1 MKLKTPDFKK
11 HIKKHGVTKARISED
26 YMDYKAGDI
35 FTFGIG
41 ITIEGKRYSKTTLVG
56 YNDNSVT
63 FFGGYKGTFEIEP
76 DGTAV
81 EEEEELSKCC
91 GSIASWDF
99 SFKSCKKCGKRFEPK
114 HIHQMDTSEEHAQ
127 KSEDIGGEEFD
138 EEWEKNIAP
147 VPKNDENGRN
157 IKWLEHAEKAKEDIK
172 AYIKDNYIRKDEVR
186 ESLDNLFDNYIV
198 SVPSPIDKHRTMI
211 NTEQAKILIEKDLL
225 KKLK

>member
-1 MKLKTPDFKK
+1 
-11 HIKKHGVTKARISED
+11 
-26 YMDYKAGDI
+26 MDYKAGDI

-81 EEEEELSKCC
+81 EEEEKNWEDIAKELWDLLDSIDTLPDILHPNSKEGHEKCWKMMVKR
-91 GSIASWDF
+91 AEKRHKLL
-99 SFKSCKKCGKRFEPK
+99 KSDGFNLTQP
-114 HIHQMDTSEEHAQ
+114 HQMDTSEEHAQ
-127 KSEDIGGEEFD
+127 KSEDIGEEEFD

-198 SVPSPIDKHRTMI
+198 W
-211 NTEQAKILIEKDLL
+211 
-225 KKLK
+225 